1 MDDCRKPEEVKEN
14 LNWIASDTTETIT
27 QGHKGAITGT
37 LEKLCK
43 GRRKELLLYLF
54 GKNTSKL
61 LTEGEWYALS
71 RWLRTKKIDDQ
82 WVIAEWVP
90 GEIEAILNRPKEYR
104 FD

>member
-1 MDDCRKPEEVKEN
+1 MDNRKPEAIKEH
-14 LNWIASDTTETIT
+14 LNWIAQNDYDTIT
-27 QGHKGAITGT
+27 QGHKGAITGL

-43 GRRKELLLYLF
+43 GKRKELLNYLY
-54 GKNTSKL
+54 GKKSSKL

-71 RWLRTKKIDDQ
+71 RWLRTDKIDDQ

-90 GEIEAILNRPKEYR
+90 GEIEAILNRPKEFR